1 MKTIKI
7 SSLVLVLCLVLSIFT
22 ACSGLTTI
30 GGGEDTSQGLE
41 FTSNGDGT
49 CYVSGIGT
57 CTDLDVVIPK
67 RSPDGDSV
75 TRIGDFAFNSCS
87 NLASI
92 TIPENVT
99 SIGMRAFDSCVR
111 LTSITIPDSVTSI
124 GRSAF
129 SKCRGLTSITIP
141 DSVTSIG
148 NMAFQ
153 NCSSL
158 KTVYY
163 TGSEEEWS
171 AIIGSLGLGLT
182 SATIIYNY
190 VPEE

>member
-1 MKTIKI
+1 MKKVKFF
-7 SSLVLVLCLVLSIFT
+7 VLLMALCLVLSMFA
-22 ACSGLTTI
+22 ACGGLPTI

-57 CTDLDVVIPK
+57 CTDLNVVIPK

-75 TRIGDFAFNSCS
+75 TRIGDY
-87 NLASI
+87 
-92 TIPENVT
+92 
-99 SIGMRAFDSCVR
+99 
-111 LTSITIPDSVTSI
+111 
-124 GRSAF
+124 AF
-129 SKCRGLTSITIP
+129 SICSSLTSITIP

-148 NMAFQ
+148 NGAFEV
-153 NCSSL
+153 CKSLTSITIPDSVASIGMRAFFSCGITSITIPDSVTSIGMGAFDSCVSL